1 MFHSIGLEA
10 FWREDNPLK
19 QGEIW
24 LADLNP
30 TRQFKVEVQ
39 HPKVF
44 FEGTHKDIL
53 IFITTIEYFYE
64 VRPFYTFGK
73 N

>member
-39 HPKVF
+39 HLL
-44 FEGTHKDIL
+44 DD
-53 IFITTIEYFYE
+53 
-64 VRPFYTFGK
+64 